1 MTSIALSF
9 CIPTYN
15 RCKVVTQLVKD
26 ILNYQT
32 CDIEVIV
39 LDNGSTDATLQ
50 LLSEI
55 VDNRLSVYSN
65 GTNKGALF
73 NMINVLDRGTGKY
86 LVYCT
91 DQDHVVPE
99 QIVQFKNFLMANP
112 DIYCGFCEF
121 SNQKKEH
128 EVFSTGFDSINKMA
142 YLGRHPTGY
151 FFQNKP
157 YKGIDVVNR
166 FSDYN
171 FVDLFPLEFV
181 FAELCVQGC
190 GAIYH
195 NTLFI
200 PETRKIKVE
209 QQKSSTTK
217 GTSISAFFSPDSRLK
232 MSLNYAKHISSL
244 NISDSSKDNLKIK
257 TFLRGL
263 IAATVG
269 YRDILK
275 NETLCIHYHMAP
287 RELSVS
293 ETIILASTF
302 YNSYVEASRSSNRE
316 FNRLQFNLKL
326 VRYIIKKIT
335 LKLLS
340 KLRAFL

>member
-121 SNQKKEH
+121 SNQKKGWKKPWLN
-128 EVFSTGFDSINKMA
+128 V
-142 YLGRHPTGY
+142 LG
-151 FFQNKP
+151 
-157 YKGIDVVNR
+157 
-166 FSDYN
+166 
-171 FVDLFPLEFV
+171 
-181 FAELCVQGC
+181 
-190 GAIYH
+190 
-195 NTLFI
+195 
-200 PETRKIKVE
+200 
-209 QQKSSTTK
+209 
-217 GTSISAFFSPDSRLK
+217 
-232 MSLNYAKHISSL
+232 
-244 NISDSSKDNLKIK
+244 
-257 TFLRGL
+257 
-263 IAATVG
+263 
-269 YRDILK
+269 
-275 NETLCIHYHMAP
+275 
-287 RELSVS
+287 
-293 ETIILASTF
+293 
-302 YNSYVEASRSSNRE
+302 
-316 FNRLQFNLKL
+316 L
-326 VRYIIKKIT
+326 V
-335 LKLLS
+335 
-340 KLRAFL
+340 